1 MSLADGTGLKGLYLF
16 QGGVGHSPL
25 LPYLFSQRTMTGAE
39 VFTNE
44 TRPIQRIDPGGSAR
58 NIDLPVAE
66 HGLWFLIFNAA
77 DAAETIT
84 VRLTGAGAT
93 VGSVAQNKAG
103 FFWSDGT
110 SWYCMLFTI
119 TIS

>member
-1 MSLADGTGLKGLYLF
+1 MSLANGIGLKALYLF
-16 QGGVGHSPL
+16 SGGGGHAPL
-25 LPYLFSQRTMTGAE
+25 LPHMYSQRIMAGAE
-39 VFTNE
+39 VFDNTY
-44 TRPIQRIDPGGSAR
+44 RPIQRLDPAAAR

-93 VGSVAQNKAG
+93 IGAVAQNKAG

-110 SWYCMLFTI
+110 TWYCLLFTI
-119 TIS
+119 TIA